1 MSRENIDL
9 IRRGLDAFNRG
20 DFPAVLE
27 LVAEDVEVQEESAFV
42 PEPERH
48 TGRAYMRLW
57 LDGLMRNWEEFRVEP
72 QEFIDG
78 GAKVVAVSR
87 VHGVGRKSGAAV
99 EGRFAYL
106 FEVRD
111 GQVVRMHF
119 YRDRE
124 DALADLGRNGRD
136 AAG

>member
-1 MSRENIDL
+1 MSSENIDL
-9 IRRGLDAFNRG
+9 IKRGLDAFNRG

-48 TGRAYMRLW
+48 TGRSYMRQW
-57 LDGLMRNWEEFRVEP
+57 FDGLMRNWEEFEVEP
-72 QEFIDG
+72 QEFIEG
-78 GAKVVAVSR
+78 GAKVIAVSR
-87 VHGVGRKSGAAV
+87 VRGVGRKSGAEV

-111 GQVVRMHF
+111 GRVVRMHF
-119 YRDRE
+119 YRDRD
-124 DALADLGRNGRD
+124 DALADLRRNGHD
-136 AAG
+136 ADG